1 MKRNCEA
8 MGPGEEWVDTMQ
20 LPSLRRMQATT
31 AKADPTTSADSTS
44 STGMGVQVLDSA
56 NTNTAAAGLS
66 AADITGTVGC
76 IIHQYYCLL
85 ECVYTDYY
93 LLLC

>member
-1 MKRNCEA
+1 MR
-8 MGPGEEWVDTMQ
+8 

-31 AKADPTTSADSTS
+31 AKADPTTSADSTTI
-44 STGMGVQVLDSA
+44 STDMGVQVLDSA
-56 NTNTAAAGLS
+56 TTTTTTTAAGLS
-66 AADITGTVGC
+66 TADITGTVEC